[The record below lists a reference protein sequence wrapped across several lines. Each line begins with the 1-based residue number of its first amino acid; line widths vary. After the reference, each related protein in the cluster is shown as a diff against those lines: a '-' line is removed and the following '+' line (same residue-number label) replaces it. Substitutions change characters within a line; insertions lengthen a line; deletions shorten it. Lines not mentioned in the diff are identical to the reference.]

1 MHKNSSARKNIA
13 CLSRTHAILINPD
26 GGGEKNSRK
35 GREETF
41 DHPVTVW
48 LTTKKREQK
57 KKDNPSFTTR
67 EISREGIIS
76 TKSHLEAGR
85 CCTERTLFRH
95 SSIQSTGKTFS
106 SPWHC
111 WSSATWRISHMA
123 HVRLFLYASRY
134 VMKFSTRWRWITH
147 DDRLE
152 AGPFREKITAAR
164 STPDRF
170 VKNAE
175 GIVVK
180 KRRRDACTS
189 SPRISCIHH
198 YQDDEKRRYY
208 FLGSKRKEIYLLS
221 ISQLEDNLS
230 WLKKRIKTA
239 SNCILEEMINKFPS
253 VTAHR
258 PKLHPLRD

>member
-1 MHKNSSARKNIA
+1 
-13 CLSRTHAILINPD
+13 
-26 GGGEKNSRK
+26 
-35 GREETF
+35 
-41 DHPVTVW
+41 
-48 LTTKKREQK
+48 
-57 KKDNPSFTTR
+57 
-67 EISREGIIS
+67 
-76 TKSHLEAGR
+76 
-85 CCTERTLFRH
+85 
-95 SSIQSTGKTFS
+95 
-106 SPWHC
+106 
-111 WSSATWRISHMA
+111 
-123 HVRLFLYASRY
+123 
-134 VMKFSTRWRWITH
+134 MKFSTRWRWITH

-189 SPRISCIHH
+189 PPRISCIHH

-230 WLKKRIKTA
+230 
-239 SNCILEEMINKFPS
+239 
-253 VTAHR
+253 
-258 PKLHPLRD
+258 